1 MKEKYMTEKMN
12 PRVMPPLALAFIG
25 DAAMSVKVREYVLS
39 KGYMKPN
46 DFQRLS
52 VKFVSAKSQAE
63 FMNRLTEEGFF
74 TEEELGVFKR
84 GRNAKSLTVPKNT
97 DVITYKI
104 STGFEALWGYLY
116 LDEQYDRID
125 EMFEKI
131 KEMREI

>member
-1 MKEKYMTEKMN
+1 MN
-12 PRVMPPLALAFIG
+12 PRTMAPLALAFMG
-25 DAAMSVKVREYVLS
+25 DAHMSVKVREYVLS
-39 KGYMKPN
+39 KGFTRPN

-63 FMNRLTEEGFF
+63 FYEKLMEENFF
-74 TEEELGVFKR
+74 TEEEIAVFKR

-116 LDEQYDRID
+116 LDGQFERID
-125 EMFEKI
+125 EIFEKI
-131 KEMREI
+131 KEYRNI